1 MNTEVASPR
10 FWNMPTEEALGKRAQ
25 EILCAIVRS
34 YIESGEALGS
44 RTLSKLQN
52 HALSPASIRNVMA
65 DLDDAGYLYQPHT
78 SAGRIPTAKAFRFF
92 IKSLPLRN
100 MPGAE
105 SRRVVERFRDVHT
118 VERRVERSCQVL
130 TELTHNV
137 GIAAAL
143 PANDQILDQVQLVA
157 LADRRV
163 LMIVATDDR
172 MVHNRVV
179 NLTEAIPQESLNAL
193 RDYVNHNFAGWKILD
208 ARRELLRRI
217 EEERAAYDAVLQ
229 RLTVLYRQGLLEVEQ
244 HPQIHMEGASNLF
257 GLDLHFTKETMRDLF
272 RALEEKQRILELLD
286 RFLEQHG
293 ELQIHVGLGDV
304 HPSMRELSLIGL
316 TIPQPGGMLTRIA
329 VLGPMRMNY
338 ARVIAAVREIGRAN
352 QQIPS

>member
-1 MNTEVASPR
+1 MITEVAFQHR
-10 FWNMPTEEALGKRAQ
+10 RTMQNEGVLGKRAQ
-25 EILCAIVRS
+25 EILYAIVRS
-34 YIESGEALGS
+34 YIESGEPLGS

-52 HALSPASIRNVMA
+52 NALSPASIRNVMA
-65 DLDDAGYLYQPHT
+65 DLDEAGYLYQPHT
-78 SAGRIPTAKAFRFF
+78 SAGRIPTAKAFAFF
-92 IKSLPLRN
+92 ARNLPPRN

-105 SRRVVERFRDVHT
+105 SRRVLERFQDVHT
-118 VERRVERSCQVL
+118 VEHRVERSCHVL
-130 TELTHNV
+130 TELTQNV

-143 PANDQILDQVQLVA
+143 PASDQILDQVELVA

-163 LMIVATDDR
+163 LMIVATQDH

-179 NLTEAIPQESLNAL
+179 NLTDAIPQESLNTL
-193 RDYVNHNFAGWKILD
+193 RDYVNRNFEGWKIVD

-217 EEERAAYDAVLQ
+217 EEERAEYDAVLQ
-229 RLTVLYRQGLLEVEQ
+229 RLTVLYRRGLLEVER

-304 HPSMRELSLIGL
+304 HPSMSELSLIGL

-352 QQIPS
+352 QHNPS